1 MGFYEYTTY
10 ICIKLSRLNKQQI
23 VNQYQTSA
31 NVSQIITQL
40 QQEQNHFQISNL
52 VGSSLSFIISETFKK
67 ANKPYLLIFNDK
79 EEAAYYLNDLEQLLG
94 DKNVLF
100 FQVHTEDLIKLKKQ
114 TMQMFYCVLKF

>member
-1 MGFYEYTTY
+1 
-10 ICIKLSRLNKQQI
+10 LSKQQI

-31 NVSQIITQL
+31 NVSRIITQL

-67 ANKPYLLIFNDK
+67 ADKPYLLIFNDK

-100 FQVHTEDLIKLKKQ
+100 FSRLLQKTLSN
-114 TMQMFYCVLKF
+114 